1 MFLGTLLFSVK
12 CLVRYVSFLSLHSS
26 LNKKLVLFKTRNT
39 GAEVEQE
46 CVAEILDSQ
55 ADIDTDSR
63 MLKLPNLDIRM
74 CWATDPDLDV
84 QMRHDPRPCSLPTY
98 KA

>member
-1 MFLGTLLFSVK
+1 MFLGTLLFRVK
-12 CLVRYVSFLSLHSS
+12 CLIRYVSFLYIAL
-26 LNKKLVLFKTRNT
+26 LKLFFVLLKTRNT
-39 GAEVEQE
+39 CAEVEQE
-46 CVAEILDSQ
+46 CVAEISDSQ

-63 MLKLPNLDIRM
+63 MLKLPNLDIRI

-84 QMRHDPRPCSLPTY
+84 QMRHDSRPCSLPTY